1 MNKNILPRT
10 SSPKRYEIKLD
21 IDLENF
27 SYLGI
32 QTVEI
37 QVLENTK
44 SIFLNS
50 IGIKISHASLI
61 AANDKENNN
70 LSVEYFE
77 DEERICL
84 SSKNEIKKGEYKLYL
99 EFNSDITND
108 LKGFY
113 RSKFLTKKDEE
124 KWIATTQFEPT
135 SARNAFPCWDEP
147 EYKAVFSISI
157 VADKKYLRVSNEKVL
172 SEKEVGDNKVETTFV
187 DSMKMSTYLVAFV
200 IGELEATEI
209 GEAGNTK
216 IRIIH
221 RPGFSDQ
228 TNYAGTAGIELLNF
242 FEDYYKIPY
251 PGSKLDL
258 IAIPDFAMGAM
269 ENVGAVTFREN
280 LLLIDEEKA
289 TRPELNRS
297 VTVIAHELAHMWFG
311 DLVTMKWWDGIWLNE
326 AFASLME
333 VIAADNKYPEFKL
346 WNEMNLSRS
355 AGFAIDS
362 LENSRPI
369 EFEVATPEEAEE
381 MFDVLTYEKGSTVL
395 RMFEVFIG
403 EEVFQKGV
411 QEYLNKFKYDNTNSS
426 DLWDSLSKA
435 SGQPLNEMLPYWIKE
450 EGYPSVSIS
459 INDSSLLLEQ
469 KRFLLKDIKI
479 ENSNKPI
486 PVSIKFLD
494 TDEKFNLILDQTNEK
509 IDIEEKGEV
518 PLVNSGGWGF
528 YHVFYD
534 EKVFNEILNNFEKLD
549 QLEKYRLLEDR
560 WMQFKKHSHKL
571 SAEEV
576 INFLKFLLFYK
587 DEKDED
593 IWNYIG
599 SIIATLSYIANQNKA
614 ENFKEFVDKLTLPLS
629 SELGV
634 EVNSDDDPEIKEL
647 RGVINKMRA
656 KYLEDTEFINHFS
669 EIFKNENFESISEGS
684 LFNTVL
690 YIAALDEGNKV
701 EKFLDKF
708 MKAPSPQ
715 LQGRYR
721 SILGII
727 KDKNAPQEIVQYMI
741 DGKIRGA
748 DCPYILAS
756 MIMNNYIGKESWL
769 VIKENFDELLKVMPA
784 WTASRMLDSLSSI
797 YDEELGNNIK
807 DYIIKNPLPSSEKI
821 AAQKLERLEANIEF
835 VVNIKNNFNEKAIEK
850 VLKEN

>member
-1 MNKNILPRT
+1 MNKNILPKT

-27 SYLGI
+27 TYVGM
-32 QTVEI
+32 QTVEVE
-37 QVLENTK
+37 VLENTK
-44 SIFLNS
+44 LIYLNS
-50 IGIKISHASLI
+50 LGIQVSHASLI
-61 AANDKENNN
+61 SNDKESIN

-77 DEERICL
+77 NDERISL
-84 SSKNEIKKGEYKLYL
+84 SSKNVIENGTYKLYM
-99 EFNSDITND
+99 EFKSEITND

-113 RSKFLTKKDEE
+113 RSKFLTKDEEE

-147 EYKAVFSISI
+147 EYKAVFSITI

-172 SEKEVGDNKVETTFV
+172 SEKEVEDNKIETTFV

-200 IGELEATEI
+200 IGELEVTEI

-216 IRIIH
+216 VRIVH

-369 EFEVATPEEAEE
+369 EFDVETPEEAEE

-435 SGQPLNEMLPYWIKE
+435 SGQSLNEMLPYWIKE
-450 EGYPSVSIS
+450 KGYPSVSVS
-459 INDSSLLLEQ
+459 VNDSSLYLEQ
-469 KRFLLKDIKI
+469 KRFLLKNIKTKN
-479 ENSNKPI
+479 ENKPI
-486 PVSIKFLD
+486 PISIRFLD
-494 TDEKFNLILDQTNEK
+494 TEEKLNLILDETNKEL
-509 IDIEEKGEV
+509 DIEKKGNV
-518 PLVNSGGWGF
+518 PVVNSGGWGF

-534 EKVFNEILNNFEKLD
+534 EEAFNKILNNFDKLD

-560 WMQFKKHSHKL
+560 WMQFRKHSNEL
-571 SAEEV
+571 DESEI

-587 DEKDED
+587 DQKDED

-599 SIIATLSYIANQNKA
+599 SIIATLSYIPD
-614 ENFKEFVDKLTLPLS
+614 ENIKKTFKEFVDKLTLSLS
-629 SELGV
+629 SELGIK
-634 EVNSDDDPEIKEL
+634 VNPEEDPEIKEL
-647 RGVINKMRA
+647 RGLINKMRA
-656 KYLEDTEFINHFS
+656 KYLEEREFINYFS
-669 EIFKNENFESISEGS
+669 EIFNDESFENISEGS
-684 LFNTVL
+684 FFNTVL
-690 YIAALDEGNKV
+690 YIAALDETNEV
-701 EKFLDKF
+701 EKFLEKF
-708 MKAPSPQ
+708 IKAPSPQ
-715 LQGRYR
+715 IQGRYR
-721 SILGII
+721 SVLGII
-727 KDKNAPQEIVQYMI
+727 KDRNAPQEIVKYMI
-741 DGKIRGA
+741 EGKIRGA

-756 MIMNNYIGKESWL
+756 MIMNKYIGKESWL
-769 VIKENFDELLKVMPA
+769 IIKENFNELLKVMPA
-784 WTASRMLDSLSSI
+784 WTASRILDALSSI
-797 YDEELGNNIK
+797 YDEELGNDIK
-807 DYIIKNPLPSSEKI
+807 DFITKNPLPSSEKI

-835 VVNIKNNFNEKAIEK
+835 ILNIKNKFNEEAIEK
-850 VLKEN
+850 VLKES

>member
-1 MNKNILPRT
+1 MNKNILPKT

-27 SYLGI
+27 SYLGV

-50 IGIKISHASLI
+50 IGIKISHASLT
-61 AANDKENNN
+61 ASDEENNN

-77 DEERICL
+77 DDERICL
-84 SSKNEIKKGEYKLYL
+84 SSKNEIKKGDYKLYL
-99 EFNSDITND
+99 EFNSEITND

-113 RSKFLTKKDEE
+113 RSKFLTKEEEE

-172 SEKEVGDNKVETTFV
+172 SEKEVGNNKIETTFV

-228 TNYAGTAGIELLNF
+228 TNYAGTAGIKLLNF

-435 SGQPLNEMLPYWIKE
+435 SGQPLNEMLPYWIKK

-486 PVSIKFLD
+486 PISIKFLD
-494 TDEKFNLILDQTNEK
+494 TDEKFNLILDQTNET
-509 IDIEEKGEV
+509 IDIEEKGKV

-560 WMQFKKHSHKL
+560 WMQFKKHSHEL

-599 SIIATLSYIANQNKA
+599 SIIATLSYIANQNNT
-614 ENFKEFVDKLTLPLS
+614 ETFKEFVDKLTLPLS
-629 SELGV
+629 SELGI

-690 YIAALDEGNKV
+690 YIAALDERNKV

-721 SILGII
+721 SVLGII

-807 DYIIKNPLPSSEKI
+807 DYIVKNPLPSSEKI

-835 VVNIKNNFNEKAIEK
+835 VVNIKNNFNEKAIKK

>member
-99 EFNSDITND
+99 EFTSEITND

-172 SEKEVGDNKVETTFV
+172 SGKEVGDNKVETTFV

-486 PVSIKFLD
+486 PISIKFLD
-494 TDEKFNLILDQTNEK
+494 TDKKFNLILDQTNEK

-576 INFLKFLLFYK
+576 ISFLKFLLFYK

-656 KYLEDTEFINHFS
+656 KYLEDTQFINHFS

>member
-1 MNKNILPRT
+1 MNKNILPKT

-27 SYLGI
+27 SYLGN

-50 IGIKISHASLI
+50 IGIKISHASLT
-61 AANDKENNN
+61 AGDTENNN

-77 DEERICL
+77 DDERICL
-84 SSKNEIKKGEYKLYL
+84 SSKNEIKKGDYKLYL
-99 EFNSDITND
+99 EFNSEITND

-113 RSKFLTKKDEE
+113 RSKFLTKEEEE

-172 SEKEVGDNKVETTFV
+172 SEKEVGNNKIETTFV

-228 TNYAGTAGIELLNF
+228 TNYAGTAGIKLLNF

-576 INFLKFLLFYK
+576 ISFLKFLLFYK

-669 EIFKNENFESISEGS
+669 EIFKNENFESISELS
-684 LFNTVL
+684 L
-690 YIAALDEGNKV
+690 IH
-701 EKFLDKF
+701 
-708 MKAPSPQ
+708 
-715 LQGRYR
+715 
-721 SILGII
+721 I
-727 KDKNAPQEIVQYMI
+727 
-741 DGKIRGA
+741 
-748 DCPYILAS
+748 
-756 MIMNNYIGKESWL
+756 
-769 VIKENFDELLKVMPA
+769 
-784 WTASRMLDSLSSI
+784 
-797 YDEELGNNIK
+797 
-807 DYIIKNPLPSSEKI
+807 
-821 AAQKLERLEANIEF
+821 
-835 VVNIKNNFNEKAIEK
+835 
-850 VLKEN
+850 

>member
-1 MNKNILPRT
+1 MNKNILPKT

-27 SYLGI
+27 TYVGM

-37 QVLENTK
+37 EILENTK
-44 SIFLNS
+44 LIYLNS
-50 IGIKISHASLI
+50 LGIQVSHASLI
-61 AANDKENNN
+61 SNDQESIN

-77 DEERICL
+77 NDERISL
-84 SSKNEIKKGEYKLYL
+84 SSKNVIENGTYKLYM
-99 EFNSDITND
+99 EFKSEITND

-113 RSKFLTKKDEE
+113 RSKFLTKDEEE

-147 EYKAVFSISI
+147 EYKAVFSITI

-172 SEKEVGDNKVETTFV
+172 SEKEVEDNKIETTFV

-200 IGELEATEI
+200 IGELEVTEI

-216 IRIIH
+216 VRIVH

-369 EFEVATPEEAEE
+369 EFDVETPEEAEE

-435 SGQPLNEMLPYWIKE
+435 SGQSLNEMLPYWIKE
-450 EGYPSVSIS
+450 KGYPSVSVS
-459 INDSSLLLEQ
+459 VNDSCLYLEQ
-469 KRFLLKDIKI
+469 KRFLLKNIKTKN
-479 ENSNKPI
+479 ENKPI
-486 PVSIKFLD
+486 PISIRFLD
-494 TDEKFNLILDQTNEK
+494 TEEKLNLILDETNKEL
-509 IDIEEKGEV
+509 DIEKKGNV
-518 PLVNSGGWGF
+518 PVVNSGGWGF

-534 EKVFNEILNNFEKLD
+534 EEAFNKILNNFDKLD

-560 WMQFKKHSHKL
+560 WMQFKKHSNEL
-571 SAEEV
+571 DESEI

-587 DEKDED
+587 DQKDED

-599 SIIATLSYIANQNKA
+599 SIIATLSYIPD
-614 ENFKEFVDKLTLPLS
+614 ENIKKTFKEFINKLTLSLS
-629 SELGV
+629 SELGIK
-634 EVNSDDDPEIKEL
+634 VNPEEDPEIKEL
-647 RGVINKMRA
+647 RGLINKMRA
-656 KYLEDTEFINHFS
+656 KYLEEREFINYFS
-669 EIFKNENFESISEGS
+669 EIFNDESFENISEGS
-684 LFNTVL
+684 FFNTVL
-690 YIAALDEGNKV
+690 YIAALDETNEV
-701 EKFLDKF
+701 EKFLEKF
-708 MKAPSPQ
+708 IKAPSPQ
-715 LQGRYR
+715 IQGRYR
-721 SILGII
+721 SVLGII
-727 KDKNAPQEIVQYMI
+727 KDRNAPQEIVKYMI
-741 DGKIRGA
+741 EGKIRGA

-756 MIMNNYIGKESWL
+756 MIMNKYIGKESWL
-769 VIKENFDELLKVMPA
+769 IIKENFNELLKVMPA
-784 WTASRMLDSLSSI
+784 WTASRILDALSSI
-797 YDEELGNNIK
+797 YDEELGNDIK
-807 DYIIKNPLPSSEKI
+807 DFITRNPLPSSEKI

-835 VVNIKNNFNEKAIEK
+835 VINIKNKFNEEVIEK
-850 VLKEN
+850 VLKEI

>member
-1 MNKNILPRT
+1 MNKNILPKT

-27 SYLGI
+27 SYLGV

-50 IGIKISHASLI
+50 IGIKISHASLT
-61 AANDKENNN
+61 ASDKENNN

-77 DEERICL
+77 DDERICL
-84 SSKNEIKKGEYKLYL
+84 SSKNEIKKGDYKLYL
-99 EFNSDITND
+99 EFNSEITND

-113 RSKFLTKKDEE
+113 RSKFLTKEEEE

-172 SEKEVGDNKVETTFV
+172 SEKEVGNNKIETTFV

-228 TNYAGTAGIELLNF
+228 TNYAGTAGIKLLNF
-242 FEDYYKIPY
+242 FEDYYKISY

-486 PVSIKFLD
+486 PISIKFLD
-494 TDEKFNLILDQTNEK
+494 TDEKFNLILDQTNET
-509 IDIEEKGEV
+509 IDIEEKGKV

-560 WMQFKKHSHKL
+560 WMQFKKHSHEL

-576 INFLKFLLFYK
+576 IHFLKFLLFYK
-587 DEKDED
+587 EEKDED

-599 SIIATLSYIANQNKA
+599 SIIATLSYIANQNNT
-614 ENFKEFVDKLTLPLS
+614 ETFKEFVDKLTLPLS
-629 SELGV
+629 SELGI

-690 YIAALDEGNKV
+690 YIAALDERNKV

-721 SILGII
+721 SVLGII
-727 KDKNAPQEIVQYMI
+727 KDKNAPQEIVHYMI

-756 MIMNNYIGKESWL
+756 MIINNYIGKESWL

-797 YDEELGNNIK
+797 YDEELGNSIK
-807 DYIIKNPLPSSEKI
+807 DYIVKNPLPSSEKI

-835 VVNIKNNFNEKAIEK
+835 VVNIKNNFNEKAIKK

>member
-1 MNKNILPRT
+1 MNKNILPKT

-27 SYLGI
+27 TYVGM

-37 QVLENTK
+37 EVLENTK
-44 SIFLNS
+44 LIYLNS
-50 IGIKISHASLI
+50 LGIQVSHASLI
-61 AANDKENNN
+61 SNDQESIN

-77 DEERICL
+77 NDERISL
-84 SSKNEIKKGEYKLYL
+84 SSKNEIENGTYKLYM
-99 EFNSDITND
+99 EFKSEITND

-113 RSKFLTKKDEE
+113 RSKFLTKDEEE

-147 EYKAVFSISI
+147 EYKAVFSITI

-172 SEKEVGDNKVETTFV
+172 SEKEVEDNKIETTFV

-200 IGELEATEI
+200 IGELEVTEI

-216 IRIIH
+216 VRIVH
-221 RPGFSDQ
+221 RPGFSHQ

-369 EFEVATPEEAEE
+369 EFDVKTPEEAEE

-435 SGQPLNEMLPYWIKE
+435 SGQSLNEMLPYWIKE
-450 EGYPSVSIS
+450 KGYPSVSVS
-459 INDSSLLLEQ
+459 VNDSCLYLEQ
-469 KRFLLKDIKI
+469 KRFLLKNIKTKN
-479 ENSNKPI
+479 ENKPI
-486 PVSIKFLD
+486 PISIRFLD
-494 TDEKFNLILDQTNEK
+494 TEEKLNLILDETNKEL
-509 IDIEEKGEV
+509 DIEKKGNV
-518 PLVNSGGWGF
+518 PVVNSGGWGF

-534 EKVFNEILNNFEKLD
+534 EEAFNKILNNFDKLD

-560 WMQFKKHSHKL
+560 WMQFKKHSNEL
-571 SAEEV
+571 DESEI

-587 DEKDED
+587 NEKDED

-599 SIIATLSYIANQNKA
+599 SIIATLSYIPD
-614 ENFKEFVDKLTLPLS
+614 ENIKKTFKEFVDKLTLSLS
-629 SELGV
+629 SELGIK
-634 EVNSDDDPEIKEL
+634 VNPEEDPEIKEL
-647 RGVINKMRA
+647 RGLINKMRA
-656 KYLEDTEFINHFS
+656 KYLEEREFINYFS
-669 EIFKNENFESISEGS
+669 EIFNDESFENISEGS
-684 LFNTVL
+684 FFNTVL
-690 YIAALDEGNKV
+690 YIAALDETNEV
-701 EKFLDKF
+701 EKFLEKF
-708 MKAPSPQ
+708 IKAPSPQ
-715 LQGRYR
+715 IQGRYR
-721 SILGII
+721 SVLGII
-727 KDKNAPQEIVQYMI
+727 KNRNAPQEIVKYMI
-741 DGKIRGA
+741 EGKIRGA

-756 MIMNNYIGKESWL
+756 MIMNKYIGKESWL
-769 VIKENFDELLKVMPA
+769 IIKENFNELLKVMPA
-784 WTASRMLDSLSSI
+784 WTASRILDALSSI
-797 YDEELGNNIK
+797 YDEELGNDIK
-807 DYIIKNPLPSSEKI
+807 DFITRNPLPSSEKI

-835 VVNIKNNFNEKAIEK
+835 ILNIKNKFNEEAIEK
-850 VLKEN
+850 VLKES

>member
-1 MNKNILPRT
+1 MNKNILPKT

-27 SYLGI
+27 TYVGM

-37 QVLENTK
+37 EVLENTK
-44 SIFLNS
+44 LIYLNS
-50 IGIKISHASLI
+50 LGIQISHASLI
-61 AANDKENNN
+61 SNDQESIN

-77 DEERICL
+77 NDERISL
-84 SSKNEIKKGEYKLYL
+84 SSKNEIENGTYKLYM
-99 EFNSDITND
+99 EFKSEITND

-113 RSKFLTKKDEE
+113 RSKFLTKDEEE

-147 EYKAVFSISI
+147 EYKAVFSITI

-172 SEKEVGDNKVETTFV
+172 SEKEVEDNKIETTFV

-200 IGELEATEI
+200 IGELEVTEI

-216 IRIIH
+216 VRIVH
-221 RPGFSDQ
+221 RPGFSHQ

-369 EFEVATPEEAEE
+369 EFDVKTPEEAEE

-435 SGQPLNEMLPYWIKE
+435 SGQSLNEMLPYWIKE
-450 EGYPSVSIS
+450 KGYPSVSVS
-459 INDSSLLLEQ
+459 VNDSCLYLEQ
-469 KRFLLKDIKI
+469 KRFLLKNIKTKN
-479 ENSNKPI
+479 ENKPI
-486 PVSIKFLD
+486 PISIRFLD
-494 TDEKFNLILDQTNEK
+494 TEEKLNLILDETNKEL
-509 IDIEEKGEV
+509 DIEKKGNV
-518 PLVNSGGWGF
+518 PVVNSGGWGF

-534 EKVFNEILNNFEKLD
+534 EEAFNKILNNFDKLD

-560 WMQFKKHSHKL
+560 WMQFKKHSNEL
-571 SAEEV
+571 DESEI

-599 SIIATLSYIANQNKA
+599 SIIATLSYIPD
-614 ENFKEFVDKLTLPLS
+614 ENIKKTFKEFVDKLTLSLS
-629 SELGV
+629 SELGIK
-634 EVNSDDDPEIKEL
+634 VNPEEDPEIKEL
-647 RGVINKMRA
+647 RGLINKMRA
-656 KYLEDTEFINHFS
+656 KYLEEREFINYFS
-669 EIFKNENFESISEGS
+669 EIFNDESFENISEGS
-684 LFNTVL
+684 FFNTVL
-690 YIAALDEGNKV
+690 YIAALDETNEV
-701 EKFLDKF
+701 EKFLEKF
-708 MKAPSPQ
+708 IKAPSPQ
-715 LQGRYR
+715 IQGRYR
-721 SILGII
+721 SVLGII
-727 KDKNAPQEIVQYMI
+727 KDRNAPQEIVKYMI
-741 DGKIRGA
+741 EGKIRGA

-756 MIMNNYIGKESWL
+756 MIMNKYIGKESWL
-769 VIKENFDELLKVMPA
+769 IIKENFNELLKVMPA
-784 WTASRMLDSLSSI
+784 WTASRILDALSSI
-797 YDEELGNNIK
+797 YDEELGNDIK
-807 DYIIKNPLPSSEKI
+807 DFITKNPLPSSEKI

-835 VVNIKNNFNEKAIEK
+835 ILNIKNKFNEEAIEK
-850 VLKEN
+850 VLKES

>member
-1 MNKNILPRT
+1 MNKNILPKT

-27 SYLGI
+27 TYVGM
-32 QTVEI
+32 QTVEVE
-37 QVLENTK
+37 VLENTK
-44 SIFLNS
+44 LIYLNS
-50 IGIKISHASLI
+50 LGIQVSHASLI
-61 AANDKENNN
+61 SNDKESIN

-77 DEERICL
+77 NDERISL
-84 SSKNEIKKGEYKLYL
+84 SSKNVIENGTYKLYM
-99 EFNSDITND
+99 EFKSEITND

-113 RSKFLTKKDEE
+113 RSKFLTKDEEE

-147 EYKAVFSISI
+147 EYKAVFSITI

-172 SEKEVGDNKVETTFV
+172 SEKEVEDNKIETTFV

-200 IGELEATEI
+200 IGELEVTEI

-216 IRIIH
+216 VRIVH

-369 EFEVATPEEAEE
+369 EFDVETPEEAEE

-435 SGQPLNEMLPYWIKE
+435 SGQSLNEMLPYWIKE
-450 EGYPSVSIS
+450 KGYPSVSVS
-459 INDSSLLLEQ
+459 VNDSSLYLEQ
-469 KRFLLKDIKI
+469 KRFLLKNIKTKN
-479 ENSNKPI
+479 ENKPI
-486 PVSIKFLD
+486 PISIRFLD
-494 TDEKFNLILDQTNEK
+494 TEEKLNLILDETNKEL
-509 IDIEEKGEV
+509 DIEKKGNV
-518 PLVNSGGWGF
+518 PVVNSGGWGF

-534 EKVFNEILNNFEKLD
+534 EEAFNKILNNFDKLD

-560 WMQFKKHSHKL
+560 WMQFKKHSNEL
-571 SAEEV
+571 DESEI

-599 SIIATLSYIANQNKA
+599 SIIATLSYIPD
-614 ENFKEFVDKLTLPLS
+614 ENIKKTFKEFVDKLTLSLS
-629 SELGV
+629 SELGIK
-634 EVNSDDDPEIKEL
+634 VNPEEDPEIKEL
-647 RGVINKMRA
+647 RGLINKMRA
-656 KYLEDTEFINHFS
+656 KYLEEREFINYFS
-669 EIFKNENFESISEGS
+669 EIFNDESFENISEGS
-684 LFNTVL
+684 FFNTVL
-690 YIAALDEGNKV
+690 YIAALDETNEV
-701 EKFLDKF
+701 EKFLEKF
-708 MKAPSPQ
+708 IKAPSPQ
-715 LQGRYR
+715 IQGRYR
-721 SILGII
+721 SVLGII
-727 KDKNAPQEIVQYMI
+727 KDRNAPQEIVKYMI
-741 DGKIRGA
+741 EGKIRGA

-756 MIMNNYIGKESWL
+756 MIMNKYIGKESWL
-769 VIKENFDELLKVMPA
+769 IIKENFNELLKVMPA
-784 WTASRMLDSLSSI
+784 WTASRILDALSSI
-797 YDEELGNNIK
+797 YDEELGNDIK
-807 DYIIKNPLPSSEKI
+807 DFITKNPLPSSEKI

-835 VVNIKNNFNEKAIEK
+835 ILNIKNKFNEEAIEK
-850 VLKEN
+850 VLKES

>member
-1 MNKNILPRT
+1 MNKNILPKT

-27 SYLGI
+27 TYVGM

-37 QVLENTK
+37 EVLENTK
-44 SIFLNS
+44 LIYLNS
-50 IGIKISHASLI
+50 LGIQVSHASLI
-61 AANDKENNN
+61 SNDQESIN

-77 DEERICL
+77 NDERISL
-84 SSKNEIKKGEYKLYL
+84 SSKNEIENGIYKLYM
-99 EFNSDITND
+99 EFKSEITND

-113 RSKFLTKKDEE
+113 RSKFLTKDEEE

-147 EYKAVFSISI
+147 EYKAVFSITI

-172 SEKEVGDNKVETTFV
+172 SEKEVEDNKIETTFV

-200 IGELEATEI
+200 IGELEVTEI

-216 IRIIH
+216 VRIVH
-221 RPGFSDQ
+221 RPGFSHQ

-369 EFEVATPEEAEE
+369 EFDVETPEEAEE

-435 SGQPLNEMLPYWIKE
+435 SGQSLNEMLPYWIKE
-450 EGYPSVSIS
+450 KGYPSVSVS
-459 INDSSLLLEQ
+459 VNDSCLYLEQ
-469 KRFLLKDIKI
+469 KRFLLKNIKTKN
-479 ENSNKPI
+479 ENKPI
-486 PVSIKFLD
+486 PISIRFLD
-494 TDEKFNLILDQTNEK
+494 TEEKLNLILDETNKEL
-509 IDIEEKGEV
+509 DIEKKGNV
-518 PLVNSGGWGF
+518 PVVNSGGWGF

-534 EKVFNEILNNFEKLD
+534 EEAFNKILNNFDKLD

-560 WMQFKKHSHKL
+560 WMQFKKHSNELDESKI
-571 SAEEV
+571 

-599 SIIATLSYIANQNKA
+599 SIIATLSYIPD
-614 ENFKEFVDKLTLPLS
+614 ENIKKTFKEFVDKLTLSLS
-629 SELGV
+629 SELGIK
-634 EVNSDDDPEIKEL
+634 VNPEEDPEIKEL
-647 RGVINKMRA
+647 RGLINKMRA
-656 KYLEDTEFINHFS
+656 KYLEDREFINYFS
-669 EIFKNENFESISEGS
+669 EIFNDESFENISDGS
-684 LFNTVL
+684 FFNTVL
-690 YIAALDEGNKV
+690 YIAALDETNEV
-701 EKFLDKF
+701 EKFLEKF
-708 MKAPSPQ
+708 IKAPSPQ
-715 LQGRYR
+715 IQGRYR
-721 SILGII
+721 SVLGII
-727 KDKNAPQEIVQYMI
+727 KNRNAPQEIVKYMI
-741 DGKIRGA
+741 EGKIRGA

-756 MIMNNYIGKESWL
+756 MIMNKYIGKESWL
-769 VIKENFDELLKVMPA
+769 IIKENFNELLKVMPA
-784 WTASRMLDSLSSI
+784 WTASRILDALSSI
-797 YDEELGNNIK
+797 YDEELGNDIK
-807 DYIIKNPLPSSEKI
+807 DFITRNPLPSSEKI

-835 VVNIKNNFNEKAIEK
+835 ILNIKNKFNEEAIEK
-850 VLKEN
+850 VLKES

>member
-1 MNKNILPRT
+1 MNKNILPKT
-10 SSPKRYEIKLD
+10 SAPKRYEIKLD
-21 IDLENF
+21 VDLENF
-27 SYLGI
+27 SYVGT

-50 IGIKISHASLI
+50 LGIKISHASLI
-61 AANDKENNN
+61 TSDEESYN

-77 DEERICL
+77 DNERISL
-84 SSKNEIKKGEYKLYL
+84 SSQNEIKKGDYKLYL
-99 EFNSDITND
+99 EFNSEITND

-113 RSKFLTKKDEE
+113 RSKFLTKEDEE

-157 VADKKYLRVSNEKVL
+157 VADEKYLRVSNEKVL
-172 SEKEVGDNKVETTFV
+172 SEKKVDDNKVETTFV

-209 GEAGNTK
+209 GDVGNTK
-216 IRIIH
+216 VRIVH
-221 RPGFSDQ
+221 RPGFSNQ

-576 INFLKFLLFYK
+576 ISFLKFLLFYK

-656 KYLEDTEFINHFS
+656 KYLEDTQFINHFS

>member
-1 MNKNILPRT
+1 MNKNILPKT

-27 SYLGI
+27 SYLGV

-50 IGIKISHASLI
+50 IGIKISHASLT
-61 AANDKENNN
+61 ASDKENNN

-77 DEERICL
+77 DDERICL
-84 SSKNEIKKGEYKLYL
+84 SSKNEIKKGDYKLYL
-99 EFNSDITND
+99 EFNSEITND

-113 RSKFLTKKDEE
+113 RSKFLTKEEEE

-172 SEKEVGDNKVETTFV
+172 SEKEVGNNKIETTFV

-228 TNYAGTAGIELLNF
+228 TNYAGTAGIKLLNF

-486 PVSIKFLD
+486 PISIKFLD
-494 TDEKFNLILDQTNEK
+494 TDEKFNLILDQNNEK
-509 IDIEEKGEV
+509 IDIEEKGKL

-560 WMQFKKHSHKL
+560 WMQFKKHSHEL

-587 DEKDED
+587 EEKDED

-599 SIIATLSYIANQNKA
+599 SIIATLSYIANQNNT
-614 ENFKEFVDKLTLPLS
+614 ETFKEFVDKLTLPLS
-629 SELGV
+629 SELGI

-690 YIAALDEGNKV
+690 YIAALDERNKV

-721 SILGII
+721 SVLGII

-807 DYIIKNPLPSSEKI
+807 DYIVKNPLPSSEKI

-835 VVNIKNNFNEKAIEK
+835 VVNIKNNFNEKAIKK

>member
-99 EFNSDITND
+99 EFNSEITND

-172 SEKEVGDNKVETTFV
+172 SEKDVGDNKVETTFV

-576 INFLKFLLFYK
+576 ISFLKFLLFYK

-656 KYLEDTEFINHFS
+656 KYLEDTQFINHFS

-690 YIAALDEGNKV
+690 YISALDDGNKV

-721 SILGII
+721 SVLGII

>member
-27 SYLGI
+27 SYLGN

-50 IGIKISHASLI
+50 IGIKISHASLR
-61 AANDKENNN
+61 ANDKENNN

-77 DEERICL
+77 DDERICL

-99 EFNSDITND
+99 EFTSEITND

-486 PVSIKFLD
+486 PISIKFLD
-494 TDEKFNLILDQTNEK
+494 TDEKFNLILDQTNET
-509 IDIEEKGEV
+509 IDIEEKGKV

-560 WMQFKKHSHKL
+560 WMQFKKHSHEL

-576 INFLKFLLFYK
+576 IHFLKFLLFYK
-587 DEKDED
+587 EEKDED

-599 SIIATLSYIANQNKA
+599 SIIATLSYIANQNNT
-614 ENFKEFVDKLTLPLS
+614 ETFKEFVDKLTLPLS
-629 SELGV
+629 SELGI

-656 KYLEDTEFINHFS
+656 KYLEDIEFINHFS

-690 YIAALDEGNKV
+690 YIAALDERNKV

-721 SILGII
+721 SVLGII

-797 YDEELGNNIK
+797 YDEELGNSIK
-807 DYIIKNPLPSSEKI
+807 DYIVKNPLPSSEKI

-835 VVNIKNNFNEKAIEK
+835 VVNIKNNFNEKAIKK

>member
-1 MNKNILPRT
+1 MNKNILPKT

-27 SYLGI
+27 TYVGM

-37 QVLENTK
+37 EVLENTK
-44 SIFLNS
+44 LIYLNS
-50 IGIKISHASLI
+50 LGIQVSHASLI
-61 AANDKENNN
+61 SNDQESIN

-77 DEERICL
+77 NDERISL
-84 SSKNEIKKGEYKLYL
+84 SSKNEIENGTYKLYM
-99 EFNSDITND
+99 EFKSEITND

-113 RSKFLTKKDEE
+113 RSKFLTKDEEE

-147 EYKAVFSISI
+147 EYKAVFSITI

-172 SEKEVGDNKVETTFV
+172 SEKEVEDNKIETTFV

-200 IGELEATEI
+200 IGELEVTEI

-216 IRIIH
+216 VRIVH

-369 EFEVATPEEAEE
+369 EFDVETPEEAEE

-435 SGQPLNEMLPYWIKE
+435 SGQSLNEMLPYWIKE
-450 EGYPSVSIS
+450 KGYPSVSVS
-459 INDSSLLLEQ
+459 VNDSCLYLEQ
-469 KRFLLKDIKI
+469 KRFLLKNIKTKN
-479 ENSNKPI
+479 ENKPI
-486 PVSIKFLD
+486 PISIRFLD
-494 TDEKFNLILDQTNEK
+494 TEEKLNLILDETNKEL
-509 IDIEEKGEV
+509 DIEKKGNV
-518 PLVNSGGWGF
+518 PVVNSGGWGF

-534 EKVFNEILNNFEKLD
+534 EEAFNKILNNFDKLD

-560 WMQFKKHSHKL
+560 WMQFKKHSNEL
-571 SAEEV
+571 DESEI

-599 SIIATLSYIANQNKA
+599 SIIATLSSIPD
-614 ENFKEFVDKLTLPLS
+614 ENIKKTFKEFVDKLTLSLS
-629 SELGV
+629 SELGIK
-634 EVNSDDDPEIKEL
+634 VNPEEDPEIKEL
-647 RGVINKMRA
+647 RGLINKMRA
-656 KYLEDTEFINHFS
+656 KYLEEREFINYFS
-669 EIFKNENFESISEGS
+669 EIFNDESFENISEGS
-684 LFNTVL
+684 FFNTVL
-690 YIAALDEGNKV
+690 YIAALDETNEV
-701 EKFLDKF
+701 EKFLEKF
-708 MKAPSPQ
+708 IKAPSPQ
-715 LQGRYR
+715 IQGRYR
-721 SILGII
+721 SVLGII
-727 KDKNAPQEIVQYMI
+727 KDRNAPQEIVKYMI
-741 DGKIRGA
+741 EGKIRGA

-756 MIMNNYIGKESWL
+756 MIMNKYIGKESWL
-769 VIKENFDELLKVMPA
+769 IIKENFNELLKVMPA
-784 WTASRMLDSLSSI
+784 WTASRILDALSSI
-797 YDEELGNNIK
+797 YDEELGNDIK
-807 DYIIKNPLPSSEKI
+807 DFITKNPLPSSEKI

-835 VVNIKNNFNEKAIEK
+835 ILNIKNKFNEEAIEK
-850 VLKEN
+850 VLKES

>member
-1 MNKNILPRT
+1 MNKNILPKT

-27 SYLGI
+27 TYVGM

-37 QVLENTK
+37 EVLENTK
-44 SIFLNS
+44 LIYLNS
-50 IGIKISHASLI
+50 LGIQVSHASLI
-61 AANDKENNN
+61 SNDQESIN

-77 DEERICL
+77 NDERISL
-84 SSKNEIKKGEYKLYL
+84 SSKNEIENGTYKLYM
-99 EFNSDITND
+99 EFKSEITND

-113 RSKFLTKKDEE
+113 RSKFLTKDEEE

-147 EYKAVFSISI
+147 EYKAVFSITI

-172 SEKEVGDNKVETTFV
+172 SEKEVEDNKIETTFV

-200 IGELEATEI
+200 IGELEVTEI

-216 IRIIH
+216 VRIVH

-369 EFEVATPEEAEE
+369 EFDVKTPEEAEE

-435 SGQPLNEMLPYWIKE
+435 SGQSLNEMLPYWIKE
-450 EGYPSVSIS
+450 KGYPSVSVS
-459 INDSSLLLEQ
+459 VNDSCLYLEQ
-469 KRFLLKDIKI
+469 KRFLLKNIKTKN
-479 ENSNKPI
+479 ENKPI
-486 PVSIKFLD
+486 PISIRFLD
-494 TDEKFNLILDQTNEK
+494 TEEKLNLILDETNKEL
-509 IDIEEKGEV
+509 DIEKKGNV
-518 PLVNSGGWGF
+518 PVVNSGGWGF

-534 EKVFNEILNNFEKLD
+534 EEAFNKILNNFDKLD

-560 WMQFKKHSHKL
+560 WMQFKKHSNEL
-571 SAEEV
+571 DESEI

-599 SIIATLSYIANQNKA
+599 SIIATLSYIPD
-614 ENFKEFVDKLTLPLS
+614 ENIKKTFKEFVDKLTLSLS
-629 SELGV
+629 SELGIK
-634 EVNSDDDPEIKEL
+634 VNPEEDPEIKEL
-647 RGVINKMRA
+647 RGLINKMRA
-656 KYLEDTEFINHFS
+656 KYLEEREFINYFS
-669 EIFKNENFESISEGS
+669 EIFNDESFENISEGS
-684 LFNTVL
+684 FFNTVL
-690 YIAALDEGNKV
+690 YIAALDETNEV
-701 EKFLDKF
+701 EKFLEKF
-708 MKAPSPQ
+708 IKAPSPQ
-715 LQGRYR
+715 IQGRYR
-721 SILGII
+721 SVLGII
-727 KDKNAPQEIVQYMI
+727 KNRNAPQEIVKYMI
-741 DGKIRGA
+741 EGKIRGA

-756 MIMNNYIGKESWL
+756 MIMNKYIGKESWL
-769 VIKENFDELLKVMPA
+769 IIKENFNELLKVMPA
-784 WTASRMLDSLSSI
+784 WTASRILDALSSI
-797 YDEELGNNIK
+797 YDEELGNDIK
-807 DYIIKNPLPSSEKI
+807 DFITKNPLPSSEKI

-835 VVNIKNNFNEKAIEK
+835 ILNIKNKFNEEAIEK
-850 VLKEN
+850 VLKES